1 MVEGY
6 GREKVFEGDLDSSI
20 LPSDSKMLLDNI
32 KLKNNFRINGAIYG
46 HNIEI
51 RGKGFVNG
59 PIMAREEIIIYPP
72 TQEDEQILL
81 SSGISSRKAI
91 SVKIPKKG
99 KQTPVNDPKFAPLV
113 IKGDVCSNIVH
124 LENAIVLGNIHSDDA
139 YLKDSIILGVPII
152 QNKLELTNTMVVTFD
167 AKIVNLYK
175 SNTLWL
181 PYGIASERISF
192 TEDSGEN
199 PQESGLVDDER
210 QIHDIIYGFPSEV
223 TCKVCE
229 SKYKIEHPIQFT
241 CSKCE
246 TYIDIRGDG
255 SVIMTLDISG
265 SNDGLKEQPDDAH
278 SSWLRYIGL
287 CRSNHGCGE
296 GHISCK
302 DFNTKRCMYKDTRIN
317 EDDILHMKSYGET
330 IKAATLATR
339 LLDTREIERQ
349 VSAITEILQ
358 GMMLFEQFDER
369 SKRKFVEN
377 ARRKHEGPIVEKIV
391 KLTHL
396 FDSLEDS
403 F

>member
-32 KLKNNFRINGAIYG
+32 KLKNDFRINGAIYG

-91 SVKIPKKG
+91 SVKIRRKG
-99 KQTPVNDPKFAPLV
+99 NQTPVNDPKFAPLV

-181 PYGIASERISF
+181 PYGIASDRISF
-192 TEDSGEN
+192 TEDIGDHDKQ
-199 PQESGLVDDER
+199 PGLEDDER
-210 QIHDIIYGFPSEV
+210 QMHDSISGFPSEV
-223 TCKVCE
+223 TCKVCG
-229 SKYKIEHPIQFT
+229 SRYKIEHPIQYT

-255 SVIMTLDISG
+255 SVIMTLSG
-265 SNDGLKEQPDDAH
+265 FGSGDDKHPLPDDIH
-278 SSWLRYIGL
+278 KSWLRYIGL
-287 CRSNHGCGE
+287 CRSKHGCGE

-302 DFNTKRCMYKDTRIN
+302 DFNTKRCRYKDTRIS
-317 EDDILHMKSYGET
+317 EEDILDMRSHGET

-349 VSAITEILQ
+349 VSAITAILQ
-358 GMMLFEQFDER
+358 GMMLFEQFDEK

-377 ARRKHEGPIVEKIV
+377 AKRKHEGPIVEKIV

-396 FDSLEDS
+396 FDSLDNS